1 MCNNA
6 IYRVATMSNRYNKWI
21 KRTERQRET
30 IAKEIERAIQKVT
43 RGEEESFGSL
53 WLFFRRLSS
62 KSKSDYVFLKLR
74 VLCVSK
80 SKIPAISVLDGFF
93 SIFSKRTTAVL
104 RTPSSRGI
112 PRPPAPPSNEKGG
125 KVEKKRKEESVQRL
139 TSAERLKWK
148 GRDVIGPRTAFSG
161 SYSPLVLFFSFPL
174 WGFFFCFRCCICLYF
189 SKYV

>member
-1 MCNNA
+1 VKK
-6 IYRVATMSNRYNKWI
+6 RVL
-21 KRTERQRET
+21 
-30 IAKEIERAIQKVT
+30 
-43 RGEEESFGSL
+43 GLCGF
-53 WLFFRRLSS
+53 FFRRLSS

-125 KVEKKRKEESVQRL
+125 KVGKKGKKKASSV
-139 TSAERLKWK
+139 
-148 GRDVIGPRTAFSG
+148 
-161 SYSPLVLFFSFPL
+161 
-174 WGFFFCFRCCICLYF
+174 
-189 SKYV
+189 